1 MIYLI
6 LTRTM
11 NLIKENNPLYKKKI
25 IRATTV
31 PTSLVAFCSGL
42 LKELSDKYE
51 VIAVSSPGKEL
62 YKIHESDRIRVI
74 SVPMERHISIIKD
87 MRSLWRMYKV
97 FRKEKPYMVHSM
109 TPKAGLICMVAGW
122 IAHVPRR
129 VHTFTGLVWP
139 TSVGVKRKILMLA
152 DKIICACATN
162 LIPEGHGVMNDLKI
176 HITKKPM
183 QVLGYGNV
191 RGIDLNYWKT
201 TNELRIRSIK
211 LRRKLNANNTFNF
224 IFVGRIVG
232 DKGVNELVEAFIKL
246 LSYSKNIKLLLVGK
260 YETNLDPIAEVTRI
274 KINSTPQIIVVGPQ
288 YGEDLKTHYAASDC
302 FVFPSYRE
310 GFPNTPIE
318 AGALNLP
325 CIVTDINGSREI
337 IENGKNGLIIK
348 PKDVDA
354 LFESMR
360 LIMENDAIRK
370 KMAENARPM
379 IASRF
384 EQSFVRKCLFD
395 YYDQIM

>member
-1 MIYLI
+1 MSL
-6 LTRTM
+6 
-11 NLIKENNPLYKKKI
+11 NKESNTLHKKKI

-42 LKELSDKYE
+42 LKELSEKYE
-51 VIAVSSPGKEL
+51 VIAISSPGEDL
-62 YKIHESDRIRVI
+62 YKIHKSDGIRVI

-87 MRSLWRMYKV
+87 MKSLWLMYKV
-97 FRKEKPYMVHSM
+97 FRKEKPYMIHSM
-109 TPKAGLICMVAGW
+109 TPKAGLICMVAGSF
-122 IAHVPRR
+122 AHVPRR

-139 TSVGVKRKILMLA
+139 TTVGIKRKILMLA
-152 DKIICACATN
+152 DKIICRCATN
-162 LIPEGHGVMNDLKI
+162 LIPEGQGVMNDLKT

-191 RGIDLNYWKT
+191 RGIDLNYWKVT
-201 TNELRIRSIK
+201 SELKSKSIE
-211 LRRKLNANNTFNF
+211 LRRKLDVTNTFNF

-232 DKGVNELVEAFIKL
+232 DKGINELVEAFIRL
-246 LSYSKNIKLLLVGK
+246 LNNGKNIRLLLIGK
-260 YETNLDPIAEVTRI
+260 FETNLDPVSEVTRT
-274 KINSTPQIIVVGPQ
+274 KINSTHQIIVVGPQ

-302 FVFPSYRE
+302 LVLPSYRE

-354 LFESMR
+354 LYESMR
-360 LIMENDAIRK
+360 LILENDAMRK
-370 KMAENARPM
+370 EMAENARPM
-379 IASRF
+379 IANRF

-395 YYDQIM
+395 YYNQIL

>member
-1 MIYLI
+1 
-6 LTRTM
+6 M
-11 NLIKENNPLYKKKI
+11 NKKKI

-31 PTSLVAFCSGL
+31 PISLVTFCTGQ

-51 VIAVSSPGKEL
+51 VIAVSSPGEEL
-62 YKIHESDRIRVI
+62 RKIHESDGIRVI
-74 SVPMERHISIIKD
+74 SVPMERHISIMKD
-87 MRSLWRMYKV
+87 MKSLWQMYKV

-109 TPKAGLICMVAGW
+109 TPKAGFICMLAGW

-139 TSVGVKRKILMLA
+139 TTMGFKRKILILT
-152 DKIICACATN
+152 DKIICGCATN
-162 LIPEGHGVMNDLKI
+162 LIPEGQGVMNDLKTY
-176 HITKKPM
+176 ITKKPM

-191 RGIDLNYWKT
+191 RGIDLNYWNV
-201 TNELRIRSIK
+201 TNELKIKSIELK
-211 LRRKLNANNTFNF
+211 RKLEANNTFNF

-232 DKGVNELVEAFIKL
+232 DKGINELVDAFIRL
-246 LSYSKNIKLLLVGK
+246 LNYSKNIKLLLVGK
-260 YETNLDPIAEVTRI
+260 FETILDPISEVTRI
-274 KINSTPQIIVVGPQ
+274 NINSTPQIILVGPQ
-288 YGEDLKTHYAASDC
+288 YGENLKAHYAASDC
-302 FVFPSYRE
+302 YVFPSYRE

-348 PKDVDA
+348 SKDVDA
-354 LFESMR
+354 LYESMR
-360 LIMENDAIRK
+360 LILENDVMRK

-384 EQSFVRKCLFD
+384 EQSFVRKCLFA
-395 YYDQIM
+395 YYDKIM